1 VCQSSVEAIKW
12 QFNQGVDQVK
22 CQPSSTSE
30 EMFQIPK
37 RDGSGVSATLS
48 TLKLCLV
55 FDNYMHGAVVTSS
68 FDLINSIER
77 MASILEG
84 SIRDSK

>member
-1 VCQSSVEAIKW
+1 
-12 QFNQGVDQVK
+12 
-22 CQPSSTSE
+22 
-30 EMFQIPK
+30 
-37 RDGSGVSATLS
+37 
-48 TLKLCLV
+48 V